1 MTLESGSSRGVVIA
15 IVDDEEM
22 VRVALRRLCT
32 AFGMRVHAYGS
43 GQDLIDALS
52 AESADPPDCLLLD
65 AHMPEM
71 SGLEV
76 QEHLVGRRTRF
87 PTIVYSADDER
98 EARDQSLQAGAV
110 AYLRKPVAAEHL
122 VAVIERAINHAN
134 GAGGSPGHVS

>member
-1 MTLESGSSRGVVIA
+1 MNHEPESSRGVVIA

-43 GQDLIDALS
+43 GQELIDALS
-52 AESADPPDCLLLD
+52 SDSAIPPDCLLLD

-71 SGLEV
+71 SGLEL
-76 QEHLVGRRTRF
+76 QEQLVRRGTRF

-98 EARDQSLQAGAV
+98 EARDRYLQAGAV

-122 VAVIERAINHAN
+122 VAVIERAL
-134 GAGGSPGHVS
+134 SRVSDAKGPPNPVS